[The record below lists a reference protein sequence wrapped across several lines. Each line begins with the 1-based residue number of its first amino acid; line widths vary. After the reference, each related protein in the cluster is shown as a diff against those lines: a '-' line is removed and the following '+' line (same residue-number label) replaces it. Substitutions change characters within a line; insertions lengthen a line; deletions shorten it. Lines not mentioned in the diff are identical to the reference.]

1 MLNKIFQISIHILVS
16 LNIVV
21 IYSLTIHQINGN
33 DKTKIKEHLKIYSS
47 RVFNI
52 FVHLID
58 FNNITNVS
66 LTSDMELMMIS
77 EELYNK
83 FSYELSNNVHINYQG
98 QINFNNFSDNAPQR
112 YFLNF
117 LF

>member
-1 MLNKIFQISIHILVS
+1 MLNKIFQISIYILVL

-21 IYSLTIHQINGN
+21 IYSYQINGN
-33 DKTKIKEHLKIYSS
+33 YKTEIKQHLSSFMYLIY
-47 RVFNI
+47 VF
-52 FVHLID
+52 VRLID

-77 EELYNK
+77 EELFNK

-98 QINFNNFSDNAPQR
+98 KINFNNFSDNAPQR